1 MRGAFLYFL
10 TPKTMFSMYM
20 TKNEIIE
27 QWFREGL
34 VQNIV
39 KKVSNGSD
47 DQKWDD
53 LVQIVYIYL
62 LEKPE
67 ELIQKIYKDGS
78 YRYLAA
84 RMVMRQVTSTRS
96 KWYYDTRRFWAYSLG
111 DEIPEYTNA
120 KNPSE
125 EELIELYNDI
135 KPLLTEEERELIDV
149 YIIFGSTGEVA
160 KAKFGEGVN
169 LHSAEVQAL
178 RRKYK
183 KAFNRLRLIRASQE
197 KGWKP
202 TALRGKK
209 PKNEEPD

>member
-1 MRGAFLYFL
+1 
-10 TPKTMFSMYM
+10 M

-27 QWFREGL
+27 IWFREGL

-39 KKVSNGSD
+39 RKVSKGSD

-53 LVQIVYIYL
+53 LVQIVYVYL

-67 ELIQKIYKDGS
+67 ELIQKIYKDGT

-84 RMVMRQVTSTRS
+84 SMVMRQVTSKRS

-111 DEIPEYTNA
+111 DEIPEYLNA

-149 YIIFGSTGEVA
+149 YIIFGSVREVA
-160 KAKFGEGVN
+160 RAKMGRGVN
-169 LHSAEVQAL
+169 LHSGEVQAL

-183 KAFNRLRLIRASQE
+183 KVFARLRLLRATMQ

-202 TALRGKK
+202 TALKGRK
-209 PKNEEPD
+209 PGQKGR

>member
-1 MRGAFLYFL
+1 
-10 TPKTMFSMYM
+10 M

-27 QWFREGL
+27 IWFREGL

-39 KKVSNGSD
+39 RKVSKGSD

-53 LVQIVYIYL
+53 LVQIIYVYL

-67 ELIQKIYKDGS
+67 ELIQKIYKDGT

-84 RMVMRQVTSTRS
+84 SMVMRQVTSKRS

-111 DEIPEYTNA
+111 DEIPEYLNA

-125 EELIELYNDI
+125 EEVISLYKDM

-149 YIIFGSTGEVA
+149 YIIFGSVREVA
-160 KAKFGEGVN
+160 RAKFGKGVD
-169 LHSAEVQAL
+169 LHSGEVQAL

-183 KAFNRLRLIRASQE
+183 KVFARLRLLRATMQ

-202 TALRGKK
+202 TALKGRK
-209 PKNEEPD
+209 PGQKGR

>member
-1 MRGAFLYFL
+1 
-10 TPKTMFSMYM
+10 M

-27 QWFREGL
+27 IWFREGL
-34 VQNIV
+34 IQNIV
-39 KKVSNGSD
+39 RKVSKGSD

-53 LVQIVYIYL
+53 LVQIVYVYL

-67 ELIQKIYKDGS
+67 ELIQKIYKDGT

-84 RMVMRQVTSTRS
+84 SMVMRQVKSTRS

-111 DEIPEYTNA
+111 DEIPEYLNA

-149 YIIFGSTGEVA
+149 YIIFGSVREVA
-160 KAKFGEGVN
+160 RAKMGKGVN
-169 LHSAEVQAL
+169 LHSGEVQAL

-183 KAFNRLRLIRASQE
+183 KVFARLRLLRATMQ

-202 TALRGKK
+202 TALKGRK
-209 PKNEEPD
+209 PGQKGR

>member
-1 MRGAFLYFL
+1 
-10 TPKTMFSMYM
+10 M

-27 QWFREGL
+27 IWFREGL

-39 KKVSNGSD
+39 RKVSKGSD

-53 LVQIVYIYL
+53 LVQIVYVYL

-67 ELIQKIYKDGS
+67 ELIQKIYKDGT

-84 RMVMRQVTSTRS
+84 SMVMRQVKSTRS
-96 KWYYDTRRFWAYSLG
+96 KWYYDARRFWAYSLG
-111 DEIPEYTNA
+111 DEIPEYLNA

-149 YIIFGSTGEVA
+149 YIIFGSVREVA
-160 KAKFGEGVN
+160 RAKMGKGVN
-169 LHSAEVQAL
+169 LHSGEVQAL

-183 KAFNRLRLIRASQE
+183 KVFARLRLLRATMQ

-202 TALRGKK
+202 TALKGRK
-209 PKNEEPD
+209 PGQKGR

>member
-1 MRGAFLYFL
+1 
-10 TPKTMFSMYM
+10 M

-27 QWFREGL
+27 IWFREGL

-39 KKVSNGSD
+39 RKVSKGSD

-53 LVQIVYIYL
+53 LVQIVYVYL

-67 ELIQKIYKDGS
+67 ELIQKIYKDGT

-84 RMVMRQVTSTRS
+84 SMVMRQVKSTRS

-111 DEIPEYTNA
+111 DEIPEYLNA

-125 EELIELYNDI
+125 EEVISLYKDM
-135 KPLLTEEERELIDV
+135 KPVLTQKEREMVDM
-149 YIIFGSTGEVA
+149 YIVFGSVREVA
-160 KAKFGEGVN
+160 RAKFGKGVD
-169 LHSAEVQAL
+169 LHSGEVQAL

-183 KAFNRLRLIRASQE
+183 KVFARLRLLRATMQ

-202 TALRGKK
+202 TVLKGRK
-209 PKNEEPD
+209 PGQKGR

>member
-1 MRGAFLYFL
+1 
-10 TPKTMFSMYM
+10 M

-27 QWFREGL
+27 IWFREGL

-39 KKVSNGSD
+39 RKVSKGSD

-53 LVQIVYIYL
+53 LVQIVYVYL

-67 ELIQKIYKDGS
+67 ELIQKIYKDGT

-84 RMVMRQVTSTRS
+84 SMVMRQVKSTRS

-111 DEIPEYTNA
+111 DEIPEYLNA

-125 EELIELYNDI
+125 EEVISLYKDM
-135 KPLLTEEERELIDV
+135 KPVLTKKEREMVDM
-149 YIIFGSTGEVA
+149 YIVFGSVREVA
-160 KAKFGEGVN
+160 RAKFGKGVD
-169 LHSAEVQAL
+169 LHSGEVQAL

-183 KAFNRLRLIRASQE
+183 KVFARLRLLRAIMQ

-202 TALRGKK
+202 TALKGRK
-209 PKNEEPD
+209 PGQKGR

>member
-1 MRGAFLYFL
+1 
-10 TPKTMFSMYM
+10 M

-27 QWFREGL
+27 TWFKEGL

-39 KKVSNGSD
+39 RKVSKGSD

-53 LVQIVYIYL
+53 LVQIVYVYL

-67 ELIQKIYKDGS
+67 ELIQKIYKDGT

-84 RMVMRQVTSTRS
+84 SMVMRQVKSTRS

-111 DEIPEYTNA
+111 DEIPEYLNA

-125 EELIELYNDI
+125 EEVISLYKEM
-135 KPLLTEEERELIDV
+135 KPVLTQEEREMVDM
-149 YIIFGSTGEVA
+149 YIVFGSVREVA
-160 KAKFGEGVN
+160 RAKMGKGVN
-169 LHSAEVQAL
+169 LHSGEVQAL

-183 KAFNRLRLIRASQE
+183 KVFARLRLLRATMQ

-202 TALRGKK
+202 TALKGRK
-209 PKNEEPD
+209 PGQKGR

>member
-1 MRGAFLYFL
+1 
-10 TPKTMFSMYM
+10 M

-27 QWFREGL
+27 IWFREGL

-39 KKVSNGSD
+39 RKVSKGSD

-53 LVQIVYIYL
+53 LVQIVYVYL

-67 ELIQKIYKDGS
+67 ELIQKIYKDGT

-84 RMVMRQVTSTRS
+84 RMVMRQVTSKRS

-111 DEIPEYTNA
+111 DEIPEYLNA
-120 KNPSE
+120 KNPNE
-125 EELIELYNDI
+125 EEVISLYKDM
-135 KPLLTEEERELIDV
+135 KPVLTQEEREMVDM
-149 YIIFGSTGEVA
+149 YIVFGSVREVA
-160 KAKFGEGVN
+160 RAKFGKGVD
-169 LHSAEVQAL
+169 LHSGEVQAL

-183 KAFNRLRLIRASQE
+183 KVFARLRLLRATMQ

-202 TALRGKK
+202 TALKGRK
-209 PKNEEPD
+209 PGQKGR

>member
-1 MRGAFLYFL
+1 
-10 TPKTMFSMYM
+10 M

-27 QWFREGL
+27 IWFREGL

-39 KKVSNGSD
+39 RKVSKGSD

-53 LVQIVYIYL
+53 LVQIVYVYL

-67 ELIQKIYKDGS
+67 ELIQKIYKDGT

-84 RMVMRQVTSTRS
+84 SMVMRQVTSKRS

-111 DEIPEYTNA
+111 DEIPEYLNA

-125 EELIELYNDI
+125 EEVISLYKDM
-135 KPLLTEEERELIDV
+135 KTVLTQEEREMVDM
-149 YIIFGSTGEVA
+149 YIVFGSVREVA
-160 KAKFGEGVN
+160 RAKFGKGVD
-169 LHSAEVQAL
+169 LHSGEVQAL

-183 KAFNRLRLIRASQE
+183 KVFARLRLLRATMQ

-202 TALRGKK
+202 TALKGRK
-209 PKNEEPD
+209 PGQKGR

>member
-1 MRGAFLYFL
+1 
-10 TPKTMFSMYM
+10 M

-27 QWFREGL
+27 IWFREGL

-39 KKVSNGSD
+39 RKVSKGSD

-53 LVQIVYIYL
+53 LVQIVYVYL

-67 ELIQKIYKDGS
+67 ELIQKIYKDGT

-84 RMVMRQVTSTRS
+84 SMVMRQVKSTRS

-111 DEIPEYTNA
+111 DEIPEYLNA

-125 EELIELYNDI
+125 EEVISLYKDM
-135 KPLLTEEERELIDV
+135 KPVLTQEEREMVDM
-149 YIIFGSTGEVA
+149 YIVFGSVREVA
-160 KAKFGEGVN
+160 RAKFGKGVD
-169 LHSAEVQAL
+169 LHSGEVQAL

-183 KAFNRLRLIRASQE
+183 KVFARLRLLRATMQ

-202 TALRGKK
+202 TALKGRK
-209 PKNEEPD
+209 PGQKGR